1 MLAIKAVYD
10 GSKVVLPEEFVPVEP
25 GEVIVVF
32 AAANKDSRDA
42 AEWMKL
48 QEAAFAKTW
57 DNDEDSVYD
66 GL

>member
-10 GSKVVLPEEFVPVEP
+10 GSKIVLPESLANVAP

-32 AAANKDSRDA
+32 DASKIDSGQT

-48 QEAAFAKTW
+48 QEESFAKAW

-66 GL
+66 AL

>member
-10 GSKVVLPEEFVPVEP
+10 GSKIVLPESLANVAP

-32 AAANKDSRDA
+32 DASKSDSQET

-48 QEAAFAKTW
+48 QEESFAKAW

-66 GL
+66 AL